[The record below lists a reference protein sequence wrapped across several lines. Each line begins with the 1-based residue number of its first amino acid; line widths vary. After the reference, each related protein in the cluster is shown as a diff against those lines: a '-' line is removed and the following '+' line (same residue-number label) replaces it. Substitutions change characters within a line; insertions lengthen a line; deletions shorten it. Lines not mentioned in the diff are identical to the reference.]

1 MILLS
6 LQGIQKSFG
15 TNEVLRDASLVLQD
29 GQRMGLVG
37 VNGCGKST
45 LMKIIAGI
53 ETADGGTMTMQKG
66 LKLGYLAQQGQVGE
80 GRTVLEE
87 LESVFEP
94 VQRMEQQLRDLEHQ
108 MADAHDEASLHR
120 LGSQYDQLTRRFEE
134 SNGYGMDPTQPVYGN
149 GEDYKYVGGYFQYL
163 QNKSDQISDP
173 DWKKMAASQ
182 VTQNPVAVLDNYNCR

>member
-134 SNGYGMDPTQPVYGN
+134 SNARRCGACWRVWASARSSRDRWLHCSPAAN
-149 GEDYKYVGGYFQYL
+149 GRAFALGG
-163 QNKSDQISDP
+163 
-173 DWKKMAASQ
+173 
-182 VTQNPVAVLDNYNCR
+182 CC

>member
-6 LQGIQKSFG
+6 LQGVQKSFG

-45 LMKIIAGI
+45 LMKIIAGV
-53 ETADGGTMTMQKG
+53 ESSDGGTITMQKG
-66 LKLGYLAQQGQVGE
+66 LRLGYLAQQGEVGE

-94 VQRMEQQLRDLEHQ
+94 VVEMEKQLRRMEE
-108 MADAHDEASLHR
+108 
-120 LGSQYDQLTRRFEE
+120 
-134 SNGYGMDPTQPVYGN
+134 
-149 GEDYKYVGGYFQYL
+149 
-163 QNKSDQISDP
+163 
-173 DWKKMAASQ
+173 
-182 VTQNPVAVLDNYNCR
+182 

>member
-108 MADAHDEASLHR
+108 MADAHD
-120 LGSQYDQLTRRFEE
+120 
-134 SNGYGMDPTQPVYGN
+134 
-149 GEDYKYVGGYFQYL
+149 
-163 QNKSDQISDP
+163 
-173 DWKKMAASQ
+173 
-182 VTQNPVAVLDNYNCR
+182 